1 MSSFRRIAAGAAL
14 FLLAMSAFAVP
25 ACEMD
30 SSTRPRSGKP
40 EIVRQTPTPSGVA
53 AGAQAPSAS

>member
-14 FLLAMSAFAVP
+14 FILAMSAFAVP

-30 SSTRPRSGKP
+30 SSTQPRGGKP
-40 EIVRQTPTPSGVA
+40 EIVRQTPAPSGLES
-53 AGAQAPSAS
+53 GAQAPAAG